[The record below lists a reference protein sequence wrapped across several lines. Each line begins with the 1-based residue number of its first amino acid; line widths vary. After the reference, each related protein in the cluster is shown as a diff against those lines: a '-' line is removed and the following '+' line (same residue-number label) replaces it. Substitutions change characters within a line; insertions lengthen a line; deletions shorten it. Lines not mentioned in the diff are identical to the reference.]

1 MPRVEQ
7 RVHIKRSPGTV
18 FAYLAHVESYPEWQR
33 EAGIVAVTKDAEG
46 PIRLGSTFSMERR
59 TRSGTATID
68 CEVTAFDHGERFGF
82 HTIDSGGFVGDFV
95 TTLKAGGSGG
105 TDLQWNANLRAPNL
119 VYRLLGPV
127 IARSLRRSAAA
138 DLPQLKATLEAT

>member
-18 FAYLAHVESYPEWQR
+18 FAYLAQVELYPDWQR

-59 TRSGTATID
+59 ARGGTATID

-105 TDLQWNANLRAPNL
+105 TDLQWDANLRGPNL
-119 VYRLLGPV
+119 FYRLLGPI

-138 DLPQLKATLEAT
+138 DLARLKEALESR